1 MSNIQLLRCFIAAFS
16 AGSRNNAKASKV
28 KELFVFLFLLALII
42 LQLVGPGV
50 NPTCFRI
57 AHFVW
62 SVSSPN
68 STASI
73 AMEKS
78 PSSLDFKRGFSGGR
92 EFWELHR
99 RLGECYETDL
109 RFCGDLGGFFPFVA
123 GGSMVE
129 PGSRATGCGN
139 FQSSKSSFSTSMTV
153 VGDRGRVAAAGGT
166 YEISYI
172 TFCLNGF
179 TWRSRVAS
187 IRLARMSLVAQD
199 DFLLRWLKCTFA
211 TFESYSDPGDPHG
224 SV

>member
-1 MSNIQLLRCFIAAFS
+1 M
-16 AGSRNNAKASKV
+16 
-28 KELFVFLFLLALII
+28 
-42 LQLVGPGV
+42 GPLGV

-57 AHFVW
+57 AHSFVW

-78 PSSLDFKRGFSGGR
+78 PSSLDFKRGFSGNPENMSFLGGR

-109 RFCGDLGGFFPFVA
+109 RFCADLGGFFPFVA

-166 YEISYI
+166 YEIS
-172 TFCLNGF
+172 
-179 TWRSRVAS
+179 
-187 IRLARMSLVAQD
+187 
-199 DFLLRWLKCTFA
+199 
-211 TFESYSDPGDPHG
+211 
-224 SV
+224 